1 MATRKY
7 DVCVGTKGKDDKTY
21 WNKVGVVLQTEKGF
35 RLKME
40 SIPVAWDGWAALF
53 EPKPA
58 GNGQTQSKPAQPPAR
73 DGGISQM
80 SDDIPF

>member
-7 DVCVGTKGKDDKTY
+7 DVCVGTNGKDDKTY
-21 WNKVGVVLQTEKGF
+21 WNKVGVILQTEKGF

-53 EPKPA
+53 EPKERTA
-58 GNGQTQSKPAQPPAR
+58 TPAQAAQPSR
-73 DGGISQM
+73 TGGIESM
-80 SDDIPF
+80 TDDIPF

>member
-7 DVCVGTKGKDDKTY
+7 DVCVGRKGKDEKTY

-35 RLKME
+35 RLKLE
-40 SIPVAWDGWAALF
+40 SIPVGWDGWAALF
-53 EPKPA
+53 EPKES
-58 GNGQTQSKPAQPPAR
+58 GNGQEKPATSPSR
-73 DGGISQM
+73 DGGIKGM